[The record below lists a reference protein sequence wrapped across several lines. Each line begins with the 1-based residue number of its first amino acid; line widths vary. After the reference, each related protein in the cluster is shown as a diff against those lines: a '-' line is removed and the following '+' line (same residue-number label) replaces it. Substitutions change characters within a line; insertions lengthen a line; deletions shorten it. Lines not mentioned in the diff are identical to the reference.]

1 MSYKME
7 WMIVCLQDNVYCIK
21 MSISGLHSLE
31 VIGRGS
37 GQEGPK
43 NVSSLAEAKRK
54 RNEDSHG
61 RKETEGKFSLRS
73 LAGVPSQGCVSSKD
87 ASNDLKLCQSTVDV
101 L

>member
-37 GQEGPK
+37 GQEDPR
-43 NVSSLAEAKRK
+43 NVLSLAKAKRK
-54 RNEDSHG
+54 RNKDSHG
-61 RKETEGKFSLRS
+61 RKKTEGEFSLGRMNGRDS
-73 LAGVPSQGCVSSKD
+73 M
-87 ASNDLKLCQSTVDV
+87 
-101 L
+101 

>member
-7 WMIVCLQDNVYCIK
+7 WMIVCLQDDVYCIK

-37 GQEGPK
+37 GQEDPR
-43 NVSSLAEAKRK
+43 NVLSLAKAKRK

-61 RKETEGKFSLRS
+61 RKETEGEFSLGRMNGRDS
-73 LAGVPSQGCVSSKD
+73 M
-87 ASNDLKLCQSTVDV
+87 
-101 L
+101 